1 MKAPEKHDA
10 FAVLKVRDFR
20 LFISFR
26 FFMTIAIQMQS
37 IIVGWQVYQLTKDPL
52 SLGLIGLA
60 EAIPFIAVALY
71 SGHVADRYNRKKII
85 LWFDF
90 VFLLGTCGL
99 LLFTCFSS
107 GMISTIGILPIYFV
121 VAISGIARSFIYPS
135 TIALMAQ
142 MVPRELYA
150 NSSTWNSTTWHI
162 AAITGPA
169 IGGLV
174 YGFFGVKIAYLSVI
188 FFMLVSIL
196 LLSIVKK
203 YITPL
208 VEEKESLFQRL
219 SSGIKFVFMNQILFG
234 TMSLDMFAVLFGGAV
249 AMLPVFAAEV
259 LKVGPQGL
267 GFLRSAPM
275 AGAVIMSL
283 IIAYRP
289 PMANAGKYLL
299 IGVTGFGLSIIL
311 YALSKN
317 FYLSMGLLMLSGS
330 FDNIS
335 VIIRATTMQLITPD
349 EMRGRV
355 ASVNSIFIGS
365 SNEIGSF
372 ESGVAAKLMG
382 LIPSVI
388 FGGGMTLLTVA
399 VTAKWAPRLRRLN
412 LKSIIDNVT
421 KTNQSNPR
429 NPLPSVSDSLH
440 LPY

>member
-1 MKAPEKHDA
+1 MTGKTEKHDA
-10 FAVLKVRDFR
+10 YAVLKVRDFR

-37 IIVGWQVYQLTKDPL
+37 IVVGWQVYQLTKDPL

-60 EAIPFIAVALY
+60 EAIPFIAVALFA
-71 SGHVADRYNRKKII
+71 GHVADRYNRKKII
-85 LWFDF
+85 LWFDL

-99 LLFTCFSS
+99 LLFTYFSS
-107 GMISTIGILPIYFV
+107 GMIRTIGILPIYIV
-121 VAISGIARSFIYPS
+121 VAISGIARAFIYPS
-135 TIALMAQ
+135 TIAIMAQ

-188 FFMLVSIL
+188 SFMLVSIL

-203 YITPL
+203 YITPP
-208 VEEKESLFQRL
+208 VEESESLFQRL
-219 SSGIKFVFMNQILFG
+219 SSGIKFVFKNQILFG

-249 AMLPVFAAEV
+249 AMLPIFAAEV
-259 LKVGPQGL
+259 LNVGPQGL
-267 GFLRSAPM
+267 GLLRSAPM

-283 IIAYRP
+283 IIAHRP
-289 PMANAGKYLL
+289 PMAKAGRYLL
-299 IGVTGFGLSIIL
+299 IGVAGFGLSIIL
-311 YALSKN
+311 FALSKN
-317 FYLSMGLLMLSGS
+317 FYLSMGLLMLSGM

-388 FGGGMTLLTVA
+388 FGGGMTLLIVA
-399 VTAKWAPRLRRLN
+399 ITAKWAPKLRRLN
-412 LKSIIDNVT
+412 LKVL
-421 KTNQSNPR
+421 R
-429 NPLPSVSDSLH
+429 
-440 LPY
+440 

>member
-1 MKAPEKHDA
+1 LPEKHDA
-10 FAVLKVRDFR
+10 FAVLKVKDFR
-20 LFISFR
+20 LFIFFR
-26 FFMTIAIQMQS
+26 FFTTIAIQMQS
-37 IIVGWQVYQLTKDPL
+37 IVVGWQVYQLTKDPL

-60 EAIPFIAVALY
+60 EAIPFISIALFA
-71 SGHVADRYNRKKII
+71 GHVADRYNRKRII
-85 LWFDF
+85 LWFDL

-99 LLFTCFSS
+99 LLFSYFSS
-107 GMISTIGILPIYFV
+107 DMISTFGILPIYIV
-121 VAISGIARSFIYPS
+121 VAISGIARAFIYPS

-142 MVPRELYA
+142 MIPRELYA

-188 FFMLVSIL
+188 FFMLGSIL

-203 YITPL
+203 YIPPL
-208 VEEKESLFQRL
+208 EEEKESLYQRL
-219 SSGIKFVFMNQILFG
+219 SSGIKFVFKNQVLFG

-259 LKVGPQGL
+259 LNVGPQGL

-275 AGAVIMSL
+275 AGAVFMSL
-283 IIAYRP
+283 VIAYRP
-289 PMANAGKYLL
+289 PMVNAGRYLL
-299 IGVTGFGLSIIL
+299 IGVAGFGMSIIL
-311 YALSKN
+311 FALSRN
-317 FYLSMGLLMLSGS
+317 FYLSLGLLMLSGM

-335 VIIRATTMQLITPD
+335 VIIRATTMQLLTPD

-372 ESGVAAKLMG
+372 ESGVAAKLLG

-388 FGGGMTLLTVA
+388 FGGGMTLLIVGL
-399 VTAKWAPRLRRLN
+399 TAKFAPLLRRLN
-412 LKSIIDNVT
+412 L
-421 KTNQSNPR
+421 R
-429 NPLPSVSDSLH
+429 NI
-440 LPY
+440 

>member
-1 MKAPEKHDA
+1 VNTEKHDA

-26 FFMTIAIQMQS
+26 FFTTIAIQMQS
-37 IIVGWQVYQLTKDPL
+37 IVVGWQVYQLTKDPL

-60 EAIPFIAVALY
+60 EAIPFISIALFA
-71 SGHVADRYNRKKII
+71 GHVADRYNRKRII
-85 LWFDF
+85 LWFDL

-99 LLFTCFSS
+99 LLFSYFSK
-107 GMISTIGILPIYFV
+107 GMISTLGILPIYIV
-121 VAISGIARSFIYPS
+121 VAISGIARAFIYPS

-142 MVPRELYA
+142 MIPRELYA

-188 FFMLVSIL
+188 FFMLGSIL

-203 YITPL
+203 YIPPL
-208 VEEKESLFQRL
+208 EEEKESLYQRL
-219 SSGIKFVFMNQILFG
+219 SSGIKFVFKNQVLFG

-259 LKVGPQGL
+259 LNVGPQGL

-275 AGAVIMSL
+275 AGAVFMSL
-283 IIAYRP
+283 VIAYRP
-289 PMANAGKYLL
+289 PMVNAGRYLL
-299 IGVTGFGLSIIL
+299 IGVAGFGMSIIL
-311 YALSKN
+311 FALSRN
-317 FYLSMGLLMLSGS
+317 FYLSLGLLMLSGM

-335 VIIRATTMQLITPD
+335 VIIRATTMQLLTPD

-372 ESGVAAKLMG
+372 ESGVAAKLLG

-388 FGGGMTLLTVA
+388 FGGGMTQLIVGL
-399 VTAKWAPRLRRLN
+399 TAKFAPLLRRLN
-412 LKSIIDNVT
+412 L
-421 KTNQSNPR
+421 R
-429 NPLPSVSDSLH
+429 NI
-440 LPY
+440 